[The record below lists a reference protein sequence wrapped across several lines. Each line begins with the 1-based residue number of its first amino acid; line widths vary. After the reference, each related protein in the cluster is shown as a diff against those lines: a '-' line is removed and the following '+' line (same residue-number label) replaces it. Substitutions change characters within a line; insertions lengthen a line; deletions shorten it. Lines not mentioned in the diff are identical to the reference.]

1 MKPKIATITVQA
13 LLLRGVGIETGD
25 AISIRASGGVRVISS
40 TAISGSTASIPRC
53 VRKSVCGGLAT
64 PSLHSQLLQTS
75 LSLFL
80 SLSLSLSLDSHVS
93 TAIYLSVSL
102 GSYFGW
108 VRAWHRSTRA
118 APFVHHAF
126 TCVPHLVGS
135 LLDGRQQVGSARE

>member
-1 MKPKIATITVQA
+1 MAVKPKIATITVQA

-64 PSLHSQLLQTS
+64 PSLHSQLLQI
-75 LSLFL
+75 
-80 SLSLSLSLDSHVS
+80 SLSLSLDSHVS
-93 TAIYLSVSL
+93 IAIYRCVSL